1 MIDLPRVR
9 ETLAGRW
16 LLAAL
21 LAATGVAFASETATP
36 DYQTRAIT
44 RSEGSV
50 RVSASVLSADESLA
64 TYGVPLAERRI
75 QPVWIE
81 VENKGTDALWL
92 LSPGLDANFFPP
104 SEVAEAFAGRSRPA
118 HAGGHHATFRALA
131 FHNPVPPGTTVS
143 GFVLTNLHEGVKLV
157 QVDLVGNARS
167 HTFSIV
173 TTVPGLKADYEQNAV
188 FQREVYTADQVTDYT
203 DDASFRAALE
213 SLPCCVTNASG
224 SKTGDPLNLIVVGGI
239 DDAFPSFIR
248 RGWSPTEATWYG
260 SVMRMITSALA
271 GDRYPYAPVSNL
283 YLLGRPQD
291 IALQKA
297 RDTIH
302 QRNHLRLWQSPMRY
316 HGKTVWIGQIS
327 RDIGSRMTIHSPTLT
342 THKIDPDVDKAVM
355 ALLGDLMYSQNL
367 QKFAFVKGVGTATR
381 DNPRRNLTTD
391 PWYTNGLRVVLFF
404 DRKPTPI
411 SEIEILPWETT
422 SEGVLQPG
430 AVGKGK

>member
-1 MIDLPRVR
+1 MIDPAPARTALP
-9 ETLAGRW
+9 GRW
-16 LLAAL
+16 LLAVL
-21 LAATGVAFASETATP
+21 LAATGIAFASETPPP
-36 DYQTRAIT
+36 DYRARAVT
-44 RSEGSV
+44 RSDGQV

-92 LSPGLDANFFPP
+92 LSSGLDPNFFPP
-104 SEVAEAFAGRSRPA
+104 SEAAEAFAGRSRPT
-118 HAGGHHATFRALA
+118 HAGGHHAAFRALA
-131 FHNPVPPGTTVS
+131 FHNPVPPGATVS

-188 FQREVYTADQVTDYT
+188 FQREVYTADQVTDYA

-248 RGWSPTEATWYG
+248 RGWSPTEATWFG

-316 HGKTVWIGQIS
+316 HGRTVWIGQIS

-367 QKFAFVKGVGTATR
+367 QKFAFVKGVGAATR
-381 DNPRRNLTTD
+381 DSPKRNLTTD